1 MKLIQFLLIFTIFSL
16 INSLDNST
24 LSNYEDI
31 PLNMLSGDFKI
42 DFENKIVHG
51 NLSYKFTPK
60 KDGNKIILDSKNLNI
75 SKIYK
80 INETDGE
87 KTYEEINFS
96 FGEIDENL
104 GTPLIISIDYF
115 QNNNISIRI
124 EYDTTQKGSAAQF
137 LTEEQTFGKSHPYFF
152 TQSALIIGRSLLPC
166 QDTPAVKFEFDLSII
181 VPKDLRGMISG
192 IYQGEENY
200 TEE

>member
-1 MKLIQFLLIFTIFSL
+1 MKLIKFFTQFLLIFTIFSL

-51 NLSYKFTPK
+51 NLSYRFTPK
-60 KDGNKIILDSKNLNI
+60 KDGNKIILDTKNLNI

-87 KTYEEINFS
+87 KTYEAINFT

-115 QNNNISIRI
+115 QNNNI
-124 EYDTTQKGSAAQF
+124 
-137 LTEEQTFGKSHPYFF
+137 
-152 TQSALIIGRSLLPC
+152 LII
-166 QDTPAVKFEFDLSII
+166 I
-181 VPKDLRGMISG
+181 
-192 IYQGEENY
+192 
-200 TEE
+200 

>member
-1 MKLIQFLLIFTIFSL
+1 MKLIKFFTQFLLIFTIFSL

-51 NLSYKFTPK
+51 NLSYRFIPK
-60 KDGNKIILDSKNLNI
+60 KDGNKIILDTKNLNI
-75 SKIYK
+75 LKIYK
-80 INETDGE
+80 ITEEDGE

-104 GTPLIISIDYF
+104 GTPLIISIDYL

-124 EYDTTQKGSAAQF
+124 EYDTTK
-137 LTEEQTFGKSHPYFF
+137 E
-152 TQSALIIGRSLLPC
+152 
-166 QDTPAVKFEFDLSII
+166 
-181 VPKDLRGMISG
+181 
-192 IYQGEENY
+192 
-200 TEE
+200 

>member
-1 MKLIQFLLIFTIFSL
+1 MKLIKFLIQFLLIFTIFSL

-42 DFENKIVHG
+42 DFENKVVHG

-80 INETDGE
+80 ITEADGE

-96 FGEIDENL
+96 FGDHELNR
-104 GTPLIISIDYF
+104 Y
-115 QNNNISIRI
+115 
-124 EYDTTQKGSAAQF
+124 
-137 LTEEQTFGKSHPYFF
+137 
-152 TQSALIIGRSLLPC
+152 
-166 QDTPAVKFEFDLSII
+166 
-181 VPKDLRGMISG
+181 
-192 IYQGEENY
+192 
-200 TEE
+200 